1 MLRLINRVKIY
12 TNDGSF
18 ITIETINEVTI
29 TRSFD
34 TQTQTAK
41 VILPRNLR
49 YENKNIYEGTNP
61 LIKRGNKIE
70 LYAGYYPNIP
80 LLFSGYISKINNN
93 VPLEILCEDEMFLLK
108 QKQAPNLSYKSVNL
122 RTFIEKMLGDSKIPF
137 EALDAELGQ
146 IRTQN
151 ASIGKVLQVLR
162 DEPYGLYSYFINGT
176 LYVGLPFQTN
186 LAKEQ
191 VFLFERQMIVDGMDL
206 IYLKKEDVKV
216 IIKGVI
222 VSKDNKKTEYV
233 YLYEG
238 DKLVSY
244 ESNSAKYD
252 SADGALRTL
261 FQYGGTKKQ
270 LDVSAKIFMEQVNY
284 TGYYGSFNTFL
295 EPTVVPGDH
304 AIIDSYKY
312 PERKGTYLIK
322 SVETSFGT
330 NGGRQKI
337 ELERKIA

>member
-1 MLRLINRVKIY
+1 
-12 TNDGSF
+12 
-18 ITIETINEVTI
+18 
-29 TRSFD
+29 
-34 TQTQTAK
+34 
-41 VILPRNLR
+41 
-49 YENKNIYEGTNP
+49 
-61 LIKRGNKIE
+61 
-70 LYAGYYPNIP
+70 
-80 LLFSGYISKINNN
+80 
-93 VPLEILCEDEMFLLK
+93 
-108 QKQAPNLSYKSVNL
+108 
-122 RTFIEKMLGDSKIPF
+122 MLGDSKIPF
-137 EALDAELGQ
+137 DALDAELGQ

-162 DEPYGLYSYFINGT
+162 NDYGLYSYFVNGK
-176 LYVGLPFQTN
+176 LYVGLAFQTN
-186 LAKEQ
+186 QAKEQ

-222 VSKDNKKTEYV
+222 ISKDNKKKEYV
-233 YLYEG
+233 YLYQGNE
-238 DKLVSY
+238 LVSY
-244 ESNSAKYD
+244 ESNSAKYE
-252 SADGALRTL
+252 SADGELRTM
-261 FQYGGTKKQ
+261 FQYGGTKKE
-270 LDVSAKIFMEQVNY
+270 LDQKAQSFLEQMNY

-337 ELERKIA
+337 ELERKIL

>member
-1 MLRLINRVKIY
+1 MFILRNLVKIHGSSGVVNVVP
-12 TNDGSF
+12 ND
-18 ITIETINEVTI
+18 VTI

-34 TQTQTAK
+34 NQTQTAK
-41 VILPRNLR
+41 VILPRNLK
-49 YENKNIYEGTNP
+49 YNNKNIYEGENA
-61 LIKRGNKIE
+61 LIKRGDRIE
-70 LYAGYYPNIP
+70 LYAGYLPNMP

-122 RTFIEKMLGDSKIPF
+122 RTFIEKVLGDSKIPF
-137 EALDAELGQ
+137 EALNAELGQ

-162 DEPYGLYSYFINGT
+162 NDYGLYSYFVNGT
-176 LYVGLPFQTN
+176 LYVGLAFQIDQ
-186 LAKEQ
+186 AKEQ
-191 VFLFERQMIVDGMDL
+191 VFLFERQMITDGMDL

-216 IIKGVI
+216 QIKGVLI
-222 VSKDNKKTEYV
+222 GKDNKKTEYS
-233 YLYEG
+233 YG
-238 DKLVSY
+238 DS
-244 ESNSAKYD
+244 
-252 SADGALRTL
+252 DGELRTI
-261 FQYGGTKKQ
+261 FQYGGTKAE
-270 LDVSAKIFMEQVNY
+270 LDQKAKSFLEQMNY

>member
-1 MLRLINRVKIY
+1 MFILRNLVKIH
-12 TNDGSF
+12 GSSGVV
-18 ITIETINEVTI
+18 NVVPNNVTI

-34 TQTQTAK
+34 NQTQTAK
-41 VILPRNLR
+41 VILPRNLK
-49 YENKNIYEGTNP
+49 YNNKNIYEGENA
-61 LIKRGNKIE
+61 LIKRGDRIE
-70 LYAGYYPNIP
+70 LYAGYLPNMP

-108 QKQAPNLSYKSVNL
+108 QKQAPNLSYRTVNL
-122 RTFIEKMLGDSKIPF
+122 RTFIEKVLGDSKIPF
-137 EALDAELGQ
+137 EALNAELGQ

-162 DEPYGLYSYFINGT
+162 NDYGLYSYFVNGT
-176 LYVGLPFQTN
+176 LYVGLAFQIDQ
-186 LAKEQ
+186 AKEQ

-216 IIKGVI
+216 QIKGVLI
-222 VSKDNKKTEYV
+222 GKDNKKTEYS
-233 YLYEG
+233 YG
-238 DKLVSY
+238 DS
-244 ESNSAKYD
+244 
-252 SADGALRTL
+252 DGELRTI
-261 FQYGGTKKQ
+261 FQYGGTKAE
-270 LDVSAKIFMEQVNY
+270 LDQKAKSFLEQMNY
-284 TGYYGSFNTFL
+284 TGYYGAFNTFL

>member
-1 MLRLINRVKIY
+1 MFILRNLVKIHGSSGVVNVVP
-12 TNDGSF
+12 ND
-18 ITIETINEVTI
+18 VTI

-34 TQTQTAK
+34 NQTQTAK
-41 VILPRNLR
+41 VILPRNLK
-49 YENKNIYEGTNP
+49 YNNKNIYEGENA
-61 LIKRGNKIE
+61 LIKRGDRIE
-70 LYAGYYPNIP
+70 LYAGYLPNMP

-108 QKQAPNLSYKSVNL
+108 QKQAPNLSYRTVNL
-122 RTFIEKMLGDSKIPF
+122 RTFIEKVLGDSKIPF
-137 EALDAELGQ
+137 EALNAELGQ

-162 DEPYGLYSYFINGT
+162 NDYGLYSYFVNGT
-176 LYVGLPFQTN
+176 LYVGLAFQIDQ
-186 LAKEQ
+186 AKEQ

-216 IIKGVI
+216 QIKGVLI
-222 VSKDNKKTEYV
+222 GKDNKKTEYS
-233 YLYEG
+233 YG
-238 DKLVSY
+238 DS
-244 ESNSAKYD
+244 
-252 SADGALRTL
+252 DGELRTI
-261 FQYGGTKKQ
+261 FQYGGTKAE
-270 LDVSAKIFMEQVNY
+270 LDQKAKSFLEQMNY

>member
-1 MLRLINRVKIY
+1 
-12 TNDGSF
+12 
-18 ITIETINEVTI
+18 
-29 TRSFD
+29 
-34 TQTQTAK
+34 
-41 VILPRNLR
+41 
-49 YENKNIYEGTNP
+49 
-61 LIKRGNKIE
+61 
-70 LYAGYYPNIP
+70 
-80 LLFSGYISKINNN
+80 

-108 QKQAPNLSYKSVNL
+108 QKQAPNLSYRTVNL
-122 RTFIEKMLGDSKIPF
+122 RTFIEKVLGDSKIPF
-137 EALDAELGQ
+137 EALNAELGQ

-162 DEPYGLYSYFINGT
+162 NDYGLYSYFVNGT
-176 LYVGLPFQTN
+176 LYVGLAFQIDQ
-186 LAKEQ
+186 AKEQ

-216 IIKGVI
+216 QIKGVLI
-222 VSKDNKKTEYV
+222 GKDNKKTEYS
-233 YLYEG
+233 YG
-238 DKLVSY
+238 DS
-244 ESNSAKYD
+244 
-252 SADGALRTL
+252 DGELRTI
-261 FQYGGTKKQ
+261 FQYGGTKAE
-270 LDVSAKIFMEQVNY
+270 LDQKAKSFLEQMNY

>member
-1 MLRLINRVKIY
+1 MLRLINRIKIY
-12 TNDGSF
+12 KNDGTF
-18 ITIETINEVTI
+18 ITIETVNEATI

-41 VILPRNLR
+41 VILPRNLV
-49 YENKNIYEGTNP
+49 YDNKNIYEGNDP

-108 QKQAPNLSYKSVNL
+108 QKQAPNVSHKSISL
-122 RTFIEKMLGDSKIPF
+122 RSFMDEILKGTNTKV
-137 EALDAELGQ
+137 EALDAQLGQ

-162 DEPYGLYSYFINGT
+162 NDYGLYSYFINGT
-176 LYVGLPFQTN
+176 LYVGLAFQTN

-191 VFLFERQMIVDGMDL
+191 VFLFERQMIRDGMDL
-206 IYLKKEDVKV
+206 IYLKKDDVKV
-216 IIKGVI
+216 QIKGVI
-222 VSKDNKKTEYV
+222 IGSDNSNKEYS
-233 YLYEG
+233 YG
-238 DKLVSY
+238 DS
-244 ESNSAKYD
+244 
-252 SADGALRTL
+252 DGELRTI
-261 FQYGGTKKQ
+261 FQYGGTKKE
-270 LDVSAKIFMEQVNY
+270 LDQKAQSFLEQMNY

-295 EPTVVPGDH
+295 EPSVVPGDH

>member
-41 VILPRNLR
+41 VILPRNLK
-49 YENKNIYEGTNP
+49 YDNKNIYEGTDP

-93 VPLEILCEDEMFLLK
+93 VPLEILCEDDMFLLK

-137 EALDAELGQ
+137 NALDAELGQ

-162 DEPYGLYSYFINGT
+162 NDYGLYSYFVNGK
-176 LYVGLPFQTN
+176 LYVGLAFQTN
-186 LAKEQ
+186 QAKEQ

-206 IYLKKEDVKV
+206 IYLKKEDVRV
-216 IIKGVI
+216 QIKGVI
-222 VSKDNKKTEYV
+222 ISKDNKKKEYS
-233 YLYEG
+233 YG
-238 DKLVSY
+238 DS
-244 ESNSAKYD
+244 
-252 SADGALRTL
+252 DGELRTI
-261 FQYGGTKKQ
+261 FQYGGTKKE
-270 LDVSAKIFMEQVNY
+270 LDQKAQSFLEQMNY

-337 ELERKIA
+337 ELERKIL

>member
-1 MLRLINRVKIY
+1 
-12 TNDGSF
+12 
-18 ITIETINEVTI
+18 
-29 TRSFD
+29 
-34 TQTQTAK
+34 
-41 VILPRNLR
+41 
-49 YENKNIYEGTNP
+49 
-61 LIKRGNKIE
+61 
-70 LYAGYYPNIP
+70 
-80 LLFSGYISKINNN
+80 
-93 VPLEILCEDEMFLLK
+93 MFLLK
-108 QKQAPNLSYKSVNL
+108 QKQAPNLSYRTVNL
-122 RTFIEKMLGDSKIPF
+122 RTFIEKVLGDSKIPF
-137 EALDAELGQ
+137 EALNAELGQ

-162 DEPYGLYSYFINGT
+162 NDYGLYSYFVNGT
-176 LYVGLPFQTN
+176 LYVGLAFQIDQ
-186 LAKEQ
+186 AKEQ

-216 IIKGVI
+216 QIKGVLI
-222 VSKDNKKTEYV
+222 GKDNKKTEYP
-233 YLYEG
+233 YG
-238 DKLVSY
+238 DS
-244 ESNSAKYD
+244 
-252 SADGALRTL
+252 DGELRTI
-261 FQYGGTKKQ
+261 FQYGGTKAE
-270 LDVSAKIFMEQVNY
+270 LDQKAKSFLEQMNY

>member
-1 MLRLINRVKIY
+1 MFILRNLVKIH
-12 TNDGSF
+12 GSSGVV
-18 ITIETINEVTI
+18 NVVPSDVTI

-34 TQTQTAK
+34 NQTQTAK
-41 VILPRNLR
+41 VILPRNLK
-49 YENKNIYEGTNP
+49 YNNKNIYEGTNP
-61 LIKRGNKIE
+61 LIKRGDKIE
-70 LYAGYYPNIP
+70 LYAGYLPNMP

-137 EALDAELGQ
+137 KALDAELGQ

-162 DEPYGLYSYFINGT
+162 NDYGLYSYFVDGT
-176 LYVGLPFQTN
+176 LYVGLAFQIN
-186 LAKEQ
+186 QAKEQ

-216 IIKGVI
+216 QIKGVLMT
-222 VSKDNKKTEYV
+222 KDNKKKEYP
-233 YLYEG
+233 YG
-238 DKLVSY
+238 DS
-244 ESNSAKYD
+244 
-252 SADGALRTL
+252 DGELRTI
-261 FQYGGTKKQ
+261 FQYGGTKEE
-270 LDVSAKIFMEQVNY
+270 LDQKAKSFLEQMNY
-284 TGYYGSFNTFL
+284 TGYYGAFNTFL

>member
-1 MLRLINRVKIY
+1 MFILRNLVKIHGSSGVVNVVP
-12 TNDGSF
+12 ND
-18 ITIETINEVTI
+18 VTI

-34 TQTQTAK
+34 NQTQTAK
-41 VILPRNLR
+41 VILPRNLK
-49 YENKNIYEGTNP
+49 YNNKNIYEGENA
-61 LIKRGNKIE
+61 LIKRGDRIE
-70 LYAGYYPNIP
+70 LYAGYLPNMP

-108 QKQAPNLSYKSVNL
+108 QKQAPNLSYRTVNL
-122 RTFIEKMLGDSKIPF
+122 RTFIEKVLGDSNIPF
-137 EALDAELGQ
+137 EALNAELGQ

-162 DEPYGLYSYFINGT
+162 NDYGLYSYFVNGT
-176 LYVGLPFQTN
+176 LYVGLAFQIDQ
-186 LAKEQ
+186 AKEQ

-216 IIKGVI
+216 QIKGVLI
-222 VSKDNKKTEYV
+222 GKDNKKTEYP
-233 YLYEG
+233 YG
-238 DKLVSY
+238 DS
-244 ESNSAKYD
+244 
-252 SADGALRTL
+252 DGELRTI
-261 FQYGGTKKQ
+261 FQYGGTKTE
-270 LDVSAKIFMEQVNY
+270 LDQKAKSFLEQMNY
-284 TGYYGSFNTFL
+284 TGYYGAFNTFL

>member
-49 YENKNIYEGTNP
+49 YENKNIYEGTDP

-108 QKQAPNLSYKSVNL
+108 QKQAPNLSYRTVNL
-122 RTFIEKMLGDSKIPF
+122 RTFIEKVLGDSKIPF
-137 EALDAELGQ
+137 EALNAELGQ

-162 DEPYGLYSYFINGT
+162 NDYGLYSYFVNGT
-176 LYVGLPFQTN
+176 LYVGLAFQIDQ
-186 LAKEQ
+186 AKEQ

-216 IIKGVI
+216 QIKGVLI
-222 VSKDNKKTEYV
+222 GKDNKKTEYT
-233 YLYEG
+233 YG
-238 DKLVSY
+238 DS
-244 ESNSAKYD
+244 
-252 SADGALRTL
+252 DGELRTI
-261 FQYGGTKKQ
+261 FQYGGTKAE
-270 LDVSAKIFMEQVNY
+270 LDQKAKSFLEQMNY
-284 TGYYGSFNTFL
+284 TGYYGAFNTFL